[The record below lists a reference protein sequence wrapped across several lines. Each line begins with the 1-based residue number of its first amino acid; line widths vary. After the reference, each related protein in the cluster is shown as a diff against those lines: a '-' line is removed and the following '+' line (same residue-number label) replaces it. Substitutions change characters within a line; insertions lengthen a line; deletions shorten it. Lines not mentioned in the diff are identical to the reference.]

1 MFHRIHFESHHVTA
15 EIHDVSFILVTDAER
30 GSRRNLETYC
40 VIKRHPYKECCE
52 MELFLSSSRTVW
64 ASWVSAD
71 AGKREEC
78 VKIRKGAKEE
88 KKKMGRE
95 KRMIKNEGHEK
106 TGA

>member
-1 MFHRIHFESHHVTA
+1 M
-15 EIHDVSFILVTDAER
+15 
-30 GSRRNLETYC
+30 
-40 VIKRHPYKECCE
+40 
-52 MELFLSSSRTVW
+52 
-64 ASWVSAD
+64 SAD